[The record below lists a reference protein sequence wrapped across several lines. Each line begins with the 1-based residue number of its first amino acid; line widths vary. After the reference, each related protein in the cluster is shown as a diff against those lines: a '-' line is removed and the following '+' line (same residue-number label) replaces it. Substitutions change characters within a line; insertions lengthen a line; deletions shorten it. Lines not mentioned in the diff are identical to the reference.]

1 MSDQDEFLGVGW
13 SFPPKFNK
21 FENGVNMLVGKAAVE
36 NCIQLIVR
44 TKLGERIL
52 RNEFGS
58 RIYELVFEPLNANM
72 KTYMASSLKI
82 ALETNEPRIKNV
94 KAVLTQP
101 DQSIG
106 RVDIAIEYVLIET
119 NETNNLVVPFY
130 TPENVSIN

>member
-1 MSDQDEFLGVGW
+1 MSEQDDFLGVGW

-21 FENGVNMLVGKAAVE
+21 LDNSVEVITGKAAVE
-36 NCIQLIVR
+36 NCIRIIVK

-72 KTYMASSLKI
+72 KTYMASSLKT
-82 ALETNEPRIKNV
+82 ALETNEPRITDV
-94 KAVLTQP
+94 TAVLTQP
-101 DQSIG
+101 DQFAG

-130 TPENVSIN
+130 TPENLRIN

>member
-1 MSDQDEFLGVGW
+1 MSEQDDFLGKGW
-13 SFPPKFNK
+13 EFPPRFNK
-21 FENGVNMLVGKAAVE
+21 LDNSVDMVSGKEAVE
-36 NCIQLIVR
+36 NCIRIIIK

-82 ALETNEPRIKNV
+82 ALETNEPRITDV
-94 KAVLTQP
+94 VAVLTQP
-101 DQSIG
+101 DQTLG

-130 TPENVSIN
+130 TPENASIN

>member
-1 MSDQDEFLGVGW
+1 MSEQDDFLGKGW
-13 SFPPKFNK
+13 EFPPRFNK
-21 FENGVNMLVGKAAVE
+21 LDNSVDMVSGKEAVE
-36 NCIQLIVR
+36 NCIRIIIK

-82 ALETNEPRIKNV
+82 ALETNEPRITDV
-94 KAVLTQP
+94 VAVLTQP
-101 DQSIG
+101 DQTHG

-130 TPENVSIN
+130 TPENASIN